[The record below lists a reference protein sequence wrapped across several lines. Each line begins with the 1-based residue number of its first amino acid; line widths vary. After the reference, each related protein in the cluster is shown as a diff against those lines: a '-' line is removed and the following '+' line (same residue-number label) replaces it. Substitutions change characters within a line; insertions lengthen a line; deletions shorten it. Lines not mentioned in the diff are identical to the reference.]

1 MLKTNINKKQLI
13 FSIKKNNIHKH
24 PYHLVN
30 NSPWPFIIS
39 FGLLFFTSSIVMYLH
54 NYMNSFFLFFISIL
68 LILLTIYTW
77 FRDVTRES
85 VYEGQHTKQV
95 QKGLKNGML
104 LFIFSELMLFFAF
117 FWAFF
122 HSALTPTPEI
132 GSLWPPIG
140 IELIN
145 NWYIPLLNTIIL
157 LTSGATITWSHYSII
172 YNNNKNTILS
182 LILTIL
188 LAFFFLLIQ
197 SLEYFE
203 STFTI
208 SDSIYGTT
216 FFLLTGFH
224 GFHVIIGVLFIL
236 TNLIRL
242 INQHFTKKQHLGF
255 EASIWY
261 WHFVDV
267 IWLFLFIILYWWGGN

>member
-1 MLKTNINKKQLI
+1 MLKLYKEITKNT
-13 FSIKKNNIHKH
+13 KNNIHKH

-54 NYMNSFFLFFISIL
+54 NYTNSFFLFFISIL
-68 LILLTIYTW
+68 LIILTIYTW

-104 LFIFSELMLFFAF
+104 LFIFSELMLFVSF

-140 IELIN
+140 IEIIN

-157 LTSGATITWSHYSII
+157 LTSGATITWAHYSII

-182 LILTIL
+182 LILTVL
-188 LAFFFLLIQ
+188 LAFFF
-197 SLEYFE
+197 
-203 STFTI
+203 
-208 SDSIYGTT
+208 
-216 FFLLTGFH
+216 
-224 GFHVIIGVLFIL
+224 
-236 TNLIRL
+236 
-242 INQHFTKKQHLGF
+242 
-255 EASIWY
+255 
-261 WHFVDV
+261 
-267 IWLFLFIILYWWGGN
+267 